1 MKKIELTIDGRSIQA
16 EAGQTILDVV
26 KSQSGWEDLIPTLC
40 HEPELPPYTSCFVCV
55 VEQEGVD
62 KLLPACSTPAGNGMV
77 LQTRSPR
84 VEAARKTALELL
96 LSNHPADCVAPCSR
110 DEGCPARIDVQT
122 YLWQAETGQHLEAVK
137 TIRKVNPLPIVCG
150 RVCVRRCE
158 DVCRRAILDDPVAIN
173 MVKRQVSDHWL
184 ENPYQEVPAADSGK
198 HIAVVGSG
206 PAGLTAAYY
215 LRMAGHA
222 VTIYE
227 MRDKLG
233 GMLRW
238 GIPDY
243 RLPQDLLDWEIQ
255 QILDLGVSVKQGVEV
270 GKDVLVD
277 DLRKEF
283 DALYLTIGAQSATS
297 ARIKGEDHPGVLSGL
312 DFLIGVKLGK
322 ADEYEVKGRNIVVVG
337 GGNTAIDAARTA
349 LRLEASHVTILYRR
363 TRKEMPAN
371 VEEIEAADH
380 EGVRLEFLIAPIGVE
395 SEGDQLVGL
404 TCQKMKLGEPDSS
417 GRRRPVPVENSDHL
431 VKCDLIIGAIGQRV
445 ALGGVRCDDAE
456 LAISRWGTIV
466 ADELTQATSVPG
478 VFAGGDCLLGPSVAI
493 DAIGH
498 GRRAALSIARYLEV
512 GEPAH
517 NRQPFSSRRE
527 NFGEIPAD
535 DVPPAEAYPRSN
547 QPHLPYKEAIAT
559 FEEAELTLQ
568 ERESEQEARR
578 CLACGCAAREA
589 CDLRDFAED
598 YGLEDNVTG
607 QTRRRKTDRSH
618 PQIVL
623 DPNKCILCTRC
634 VRMCGDVLGVS
645 ALGLVDRGF
654 ETIMQPAMGK
664 DLVDTNCISC
674 GNCVEVCPTGALT
687 FRTLAQTAPAVTEG
701 ETLCTIC
708 PEMCPIVVTHN
719 EFGTAVTNILKPN
732 GARHPICK
740 RGRYENAEAYEMDRV
755 VGPMV
760 RKDGKLQ
767 PASWGEALQ
776 AAVKGLTAVAAEH
789 GPDALLFA
797 AGGRL
802 ANEEATAF
810 GQLGRV
816 TFGGRVGSLSVARG
830 EGDAVGF
837 ASNVKGE
844 NLLDAETIVVVGE
857 DPLEYTPV
865 AAARLRRAMRRG
877 ASVIALTSAP
887 TQVTRL
893 AKLWVKVR
901 RGSESTLLGWLQ
913 RRLAKDTENL
923 PEQITN
929 SDDAAL
935 VSSCGIEPEQA
946 ETLLDMLV
954 GEDSLVAMYVPGRQ
968 AGSGVAENLT
978 QTVAALRP
986 SGNGSGILVSR
997 TQANVEGLL
1006 ESGFLGRESAVE
1018 ILARADSGA
1027 FRGAWL
1033 LAEDA
1038 KAAASAVRNVSFLVV
1053 QSTNNEG
1060 LAQRA
1065 DVLLPA
1071 TTNLETGG
1079 TFAAWDGRRVTT
1091 TPVLPAKTE
1100 QTTLETLQAAMKLV
1114 G

>member
-1 MKKIELTIDGRSIQA
+1 MKKIELTIDGRTIQA
-16 EAGQTILDVV
+16 EAGQTIIDVV
-26 KSQSGWEDLIPTLC
+26 RSQAGWEDLIPTLC

-55 VEQEGVD
+55 VEQEGVG

-77 LQTRSPR
+77 LQTRSER
-84 VEAARKTALELL
+84 VEAARKTALQLL

-110 DEGCPARIDVQT
+110 DRGCPARIDVQT
-122 YLWQAETGQHLEAVK
+122 YLWQVEAGQHLEAVK

-184 ENPYQEVPAADSGK
+184 EHPYQEQPGAATGK
-198 HIAVVGSG
+198 HVAVVGSG
-206 PAGLTAAYY
+206 PAGLTAAYF
-215 LRMAGHA
+215 LRLAGHA
-222 VTIYE
+222 VTIFE

-243 RLPQDLLDWEIQ
+243 RLPQNLLDWEIQ
-255 QILDLGVSVKQGVEV
+255 QILDLGVEVRTGVEV

-283 DALYLTIGAQSATS
+283 DALYLTIGAQAATS
-297 ARIKGEDHPGVLSGL
+297 ARIKGEDHSGVLSGL

-322 ADEYEVKGRNIVVVG
+322 AEEYAVKGRNIVVVG

-349 LRLEASHVTILYRR
+349 LRLEAEHVTILYRR

-371 VEEIEAADH
+371 AEEIEAADH
-380 EGVRLEFLIAPIGVE
+380 EGVRLEFLIAPLGVE
-395 SEGDQLVGL
+395 SEGERLVGL

-417 GRRRPVPVENSDHL
+417 GRRRPVPVEDSDHL

-445 ALGGVRCDDAE
+445 ALGGVRCEDAE

-466 ADELTQATSVPG
+466 ADEYSQATSVPG

-512 GEPAH
+512 GEAAH
-517 NRQPFSSRRE
+517 NTERFSSRRE

-535 DVPPAEAYPRSN
+535 DLPPAEACPRSS
-547 QPHLPYKEAIAT
+547 QPHLPYEEAIAT
-559 FEEAELTLQ
+559 FEESELTLQ
-568 ERESEQEARR
+568 ERESELEAGR
-578 CLACGCAAREA
+578 CLACGCSSRED
-589 CDLRDFAED
+589 CELRDFAQD
-598 YGLEDNVTG
+598 YGLDDEVTG
-607 QTRRRKTDRSH
+607 QTRRRQTDRSH

-634 VRMCGDVLGVS
+634 VRMCGDVIGVS

-654 ETIMQPAMGK
+654 ETIMQPAMGR

-687 FRTLAQTAPAVTEG
+687 FKALAQTAPAVSHG
-701 ETLCTIC
+701 ETVCTIC
-708 PEMCPIVVTHN
+708 PEMCPVVVARN
-719 EFGTAVTNILKPN
+719 EFGVAVTNIVKDN

-740 RGRYENAEAYEMDRV
+740 RGRYENAEAYDQDRV
-755 VGPMV
+755 TTPMI
-760 RKDGKLQ
+760 RSGGKLL
-767 PASWGEALQ
+767 PATWDEALK
-776 AAVKGLTAVAAEH
+776 AAVDGLSAVAAEH

-802 ANEEATAF
+802 ANEEAAAF
-810 GQLGRV
+810 RSLGQE
-816 TFGGRVGSLSVARG
+816 TFGARVGSLSVSRS
-830 EGDAVGF
+830 EGDSLLA
-837 ASNVKGE
+837 ASTVKG
-844 NLLDAETIVVVGE
+844 DALFRAECIVVVGE

-865 AAARLRRAMRRG
+865 AAARLRRAMRNG
-877 ASVIALTSAP
+877 ARIIALTSAP

-893 AKLWVKVR
+893 AQLWVRVR
-901 RGSESTLLGWLQ
+901 RGSEATLLEWLE
-913 RRLAKDTENL
+913 RRMAGGSAPL
-923 PEQITN
+923 PDEVN
-929 SDDAAL
+929 AAL
-935 VSSCGIEPEQA
+935 ATHCGVEPEQA
-946 ETLLDMLV
+946 EALFAALGTD
-954 GEDSLVAMYVPGRQ
+954 GRLVAMYVPGRD
-968 AGSGVAENLT
+968 GPDSDEVAERLT
-978 QTVAALRP
+978 QTVKSLRP
-986 SGNGSGILVSR
+986 NSDGSGTLVCR

-1006 ESGFLGRESAVE
+1006 EVGLVDSEVSTDL
-1018 ILARADSGA
+1018 LARADSGA

-1033 LAEDA
+1033 LSEDA
-1038 KAAASAVRNVSFLVV
+1038 KTAAPAVRNASFLVV
-1053 QSTNNEG
+1053 QSADNKG

-1071 TTNLETGG
+1071 TNHHETGG
-1079 TFAAWDGRRVTT
+1079 TFVCWDGRRATT
-1091 TPVLPAKTE
+1091 VAVLPPKVAR
-1100 QTTLETLQAAMKLV
+1100 TTLQIIEAANELV